1 MDEEL
6 KPLAAPLELILREL
20 PIGVLTLDSRGE
32 LQLANLRAEELLGRS
47 FDEIAASLR
56 AGAPDDPTSVLVQAL
71 LSVDRLDPGRFEL
84 RRDDGTTVMI
94 EGSSAAVRSGD
105 RFAARLVTLE
115 DVTAR
120 ERRRRAERD
129 FVTNAAHELQTP
141 LAAITSAVQVLQA
154 GAKDQPADRDRF
166 LAHVERA
173 CARLERL
180 TRALL
185 VLAHAQTREEAPRRE
200 IIPLAPMLAGIAEAI
215 GGGARVAVEC
225 ADDLAVVANRALLE
239 QALANV
245 GQNAVK
251 HTAGAVVVTGKRI
264 DGRVEIRIRDEGP
277 GIDAGDRESV
287 FDRFYRT
294 GGAAAGGFGLGLAIV
309 AEAVK
314 AIEGELELDSSPGGT
329 SVSIALP
336 AAKIVST

>member
-1 MDEEL
+1 ML
-6 KPLAAPLELILREL
+6 S
-20 PIGVLTLDSRGE
+20 LDSRGE

-56 AGAPDDPTSVLVQAL
+56 AGAPDDPTSALVQAL
-71 LSVDRLDPGRFEL
+71 LLADRSDPGRFEL

-200 IIPLAPMLAGIAEAI
+200 IIPLAPMLDGIAEAI
-215 GGGARVAVEC
+215 GGGARVVVEC
-225 ADDLAVVANRALLE
+225 ADDLAVVANRVLLE

-251 HTAGAVVVTGKRI
+251 HTTGAVVVTGKRI

-277 GIDAGDRESV
+277 GIAAGDRERV
-287 FDRFYRT
+287 FDRFYRA

-314 AIEGELELDSSPGGT
+314 AIEGELELDSSPSGT